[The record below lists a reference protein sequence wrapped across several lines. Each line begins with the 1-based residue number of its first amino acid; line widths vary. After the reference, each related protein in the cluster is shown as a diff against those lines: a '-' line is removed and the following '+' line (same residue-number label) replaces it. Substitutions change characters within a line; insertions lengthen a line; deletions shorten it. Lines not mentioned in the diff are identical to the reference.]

1 MDILPVSYESPIFLR
16 DYMPV
21 GVTLQ
26 HDAKYAPKMR
36 EIISQYPQVSYV
48 ITQTGRNDDGTDPF
62 PANRNEILIGL
73 KDYNLWTD
81 TVSKKQLLHQILQ
94 DLEREFP
101 AVNFS
106 SGQPIIDQVMEI

>member
-36 EIISQYPQVSYV
+36 EIISKYPQVDYV

-73 KDYNLWTD
+73 KDYKLWSD
-81 TVSKKQLLHQILQ
+81 TITKNELVYRMTS
-94 DLEREFP
+94 DLEREMPGASF
-101 AVNFS
+101 N
-106 SGQPIIDQVMEI
+106 SGQQIGRASCRE